1 MALAAIALLSPAVL
15 LRWGVRRQPAGTG
28 PQERAMARAQ
38 TPEIQQY
45 LKDYWVG
52 ERIGTGARSEIY
64 EIKHRSDGRL
74 LAAKFVPVRGPEDLR
89 IAGHLQ
95 NEYTVL
101 SAIQK
106 ERTTGVAIAVRV
118 EEFRKVK
125 RLFKVTAAYLI
136 MERLAGTA
144 LAAKHDYELDALLT
158 ILRQVC
164 LGIEHTHQA
173 GYVHADLKPENIL
186 VGEHLDVKIIDF
198 GFAAPIGTQLS
209 GAKGTFGFLAPE
221 QAGGRLTQK
230 TDVFN
235 LGAVL
240 YWALTGQTLPSIM
253 PGQHEAVG
261 FVPSDRVVITPPV
274 QLNPNVP
281 GELSDMVLHCCKA
294 RPEDRPTVRELKQYL
309 HGLQLRM
316 EMGAV

>member
-1 MALAAIALLSPAVL
+1 MVGCIIP
-15 LRWGVRRQPAGTG
+15 
-28 PQERAMARAQ
+28 PQEVAMAKAQ

-45 LKDYWVG
+45 LADYWVG
-52 ERIGTGARSEIY
+52 KQIGAGARSEIY
-64 EIKHRSDGRL
+64 EIKRRSDGVL
-74 LAAKFVPVRGPEDLR
+74 CAVKFVPVRGPEDLR
-89 IAGHLQ
+89 IVSHLE
-95 NEYTVL
+95 NEYRVL
-101 SAIQK
+101 TAIQAAHTK
-106 ERTTGVAIAVRV
+106 GVAIAVRV
-118 EEFRKVK
+118 EEFKKIK
-125 RLFKVTAAYLI
+125 RLFKVLAAYLI
-136 MERLAGTA
+136 MERLDGTA
-144 LAAKHDYELDALLT
+144 LAKRRDYDLDSLLT
-158 ILRQVC
+158 IFRQVC
-164 LGIEHTHQA
+164 LGLEHTHQV

-198 GFAAPIGTQLS
+198 GFAAPVGTQIS

-221 QAGGRLTQK
+221 QAGGRVTEK

-261 FVPSDRVVITPPV
+261 FVPDLVLITPPA
-274 QLNPNVP
+274 QLNPSVP
-281 GELSDMVLHCCKA
+281 GELSDMVLRCCNA

>member
-1 MALAAIALLSPAVL
+1 MAKA
-15 LRWGVRRQPAGTG
+15 QP
-28 PQERAMARAQ
+28 
-38 TPEIQQY
+38 PEIQQY

-52 ERIGTGARSEIY
+52 KQIGAGARSEIY
-64 EIKHRSDGRL
+64 EIKRRADGNL
-74 LAAKFVPVRGPEDLR
+74 LAAKFVPIRGPEDLR
-89 IAGHLQ
+89 IVGHLQ
-95 NEYTVL
+95 NEYDVL
-101 SAIQK
+101 SAIQ
-106 ERTTGVAIAVRV
+106 EARTSGVAIAVRV
-118 EEFRKVK
+118 EDFKKIK

-136 MERLAGTA
+136 MERLTGTA
-144 LAAKHDYELDALLT
+144 LAARRGYELDSLLT
-158 ILRQVC
+158 VFRQVC
-164 LGIEHTHQA
+164 LGLEHTHQA

-221 QAGGRLTQK
+221 QAGGRLTEK

-253 PGQHEAVG
+253 PGQLEATG
-261 FVPSDRVVITPPV
+261 FVPSDKVVITPPE
-274 QLNPNVP
+274 QINPDVP
-281 GELSDMVLHCCKA
+281 RELSDMVLRCCQA
-294 RPEDRPTVRELKQYL
+294 RPEDRPTVREFKQYL

>member
-1 MALAAIALLSPAVL
+1 MAKAPA
-15 LRWGVRRQPAGTG
+15 
-28 PQERAMARAQ
+28 
-38 TPEIQQY
+38 PEIQQY
-45 LKDYWVG
+45 LKGYWVG
-52 ERIGTGARSEIY
+52 KQIGAGARSEIY
-64 EIKHRSDGRL
+64 EIKRRSDGAL
-74 LAAKFVPVRGPEDLR
+74 MAAKFVPVRGPEDLR
-89 IAGHLQ
+89 IVGHLE

-101 SAIQK
+101 AAIQ
-106 ERTTGVAIAVRV
+106 EARTSGVAIAVRV
-118 EEFRKVK
+118 EEFKKIK

-136 MERLAGTA
+136 MERLTGTA
-144 LAAKHDYELDALLT
+144 LAGRRDYDLDSLLT
-158 ILRQVC
+158 IFRQVC

-209 GAKGTFGFLAPE
+209 GAKGTFGYLAPE
-221 QAGGRLTQK
+221 QAGGRLTEK

-240 YWALTGQTLPSIM
+240 YWALTGQNLPSIM

-261 FVPSDRVVITPPV
+261 FVPADQVIITPPS
-274 QLNPNVP
+274 QIDPNVP
-281 GELSDMVLHCCKA
+281 AELSDMVLRCCKA

-309 HGLQLRM
+309 HGLQLRR

>member
-1 MALAAIALLSPAVL
+1 MAKA
-15 LRWGVRRQPAGTG
+15 QP
-28 PQERAMARAQ
+28 
-38 TPEIQQY
+38 PEIQQY
-45 LKDYWVG
+45 LKDFWVG
-52 ERIGTGARSEIY
+52 KQIGAGARSEIY
-64 EIKHRSDGRL
+64 EIKRRTDGVL

-89 IAGHLQ
+89 IVGHLE

-101 SAIQK
+101 NAIQQA
-106 ERTTGVAIAVRV
+106 RTSGVAIDVRV
-118 EEFRKVK
+118 EDFKKIK

-136 MERLAGTA
+136 MERLTGTA
-144 LAAKHDYELDALLT
+144 LAARRDYALDDLLT
-158 ILRQVC
+158 VFRQVC
-164 LGIEHTHQA
+164 LGLEHTHQA

-235 LGAVL
+235 LGAVV

-253 PGQHEAVG
+253 PGHLESVG
-261 FVPSDRVVITPPV
+261 FVPSDTVLITPPEKI
-274 QLNPNVP
+274 NADVP
-281 GELSDMVLHCCKA
+281 HELSEMVLRCCQAK
-294 RPEDRPTVRELKQYL
+294 PEDRPTMREFKQYL

-316 EMGAV
+316 DMGTV